1 MFYND
6 NEDYLETFVVN
17 CQILTY
23 YENIKNILLC
33 GGRRMSSVRTIKFLY
48 YTVCISKLEECGRTD
63 PVHFDFES
71 WIYKADELSIEKKTV
86 EFDDIKIR
94 LEKFVGDKNSGIWKL
109 RFMKLR
115 DTNIPSL
122 VKEVEEAKPLELED
136 DEYIGE
142 DLLMIYDSNNQVA
155 MLQCNRFALGKGK
168 LEKYLTRIW
177 DIENENIILCPIS
190 KSVDARKLKKKNY
203 RRLML
208 RFENIHSIEDN
219 HRPFGKIVNSYNEMG
234 GITGE
239 VIISLGRSK
248 KGESGLSQEQVPEM
262 MNDIYENQDMI
273 SAAVLKVKDDDSTE
287 VEVVNLFDNSLN
299 SYVDFK
305 LEKRMA
311 LDFDYATRLMI
322 QEYNN
327 KKEEINRLIS

>member
-1 MFYND
+1 MFYNV
-6 NEDYLETFVVN
+6 NKDYLETFVVN

-86 EFDDIKIR
+86 EFDGIKIR

-142 DLLMIYDSNNQVA
+142 DLLMIYDSDNQVA

-177 DIENENIILCPIS
+177 DVENENIILCPIS
-190 KSVDARKLKKKNY
+190 KPVDARKLKKKNY

-305 LEKRMA
+305 LEKRTA
-311 LDFDYATRLMI
+311 LDFDYATRLMV
-322 QEYNN
+322 QEYYN